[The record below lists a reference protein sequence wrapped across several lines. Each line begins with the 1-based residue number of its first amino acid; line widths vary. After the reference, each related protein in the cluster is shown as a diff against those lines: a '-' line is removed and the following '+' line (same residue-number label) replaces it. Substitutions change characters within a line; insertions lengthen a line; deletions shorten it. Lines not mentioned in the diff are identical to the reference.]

1 MTDTIAIGITIAVF
15 AIPCC
20 LLAMALRHF
29 VPLIRG
35 FNAPLW
41 AYALGPIAFASD
53 RFLSEA
59 ARPHRKPFIRYVY
72 VSAFVVV
79 SLALPVIASGGLAWH
94 L

>member
-1 MTDTIAIGITIAVF
+1 MSETIAIGVTIAVF
-15 AIPCC
+15 AIPCG

-29 VPLIRG
+29 IPLIRG

-59 ARPHRKPFIRYVY
+59 ARPHRKPFIRYV
-72 VSAFVVV
+72 SAFVLV
-79 SLALPVIASGGLAWH
+79 SLALLVVASGGLAWH

>member
-15 AIPCC
+15 ALPCG

-59 ARPHRKPFIRYVY
+59 ARPHRKPFIRYV
-72 VSAFVVV
+72 SAFVLV
-79 SLALPVIASGGLAWH
+79 SLVMLIVVSGGLAWH

>member
-1 MTDTIAIGITIAVF
+1 MTDALAIGISIAAV
-15 AIPCC
+15 ALPCG

-41 AYALGPIAFASD
+41 AYALGPIALASD

-59 ARPHRKPFIRYVY
+59 ARPHRKLFIRY
-72 VSAFVVV
+72 VSAFVLVSVALLVV
-79 SLALPVIASGGLAWH
+79 ASGARAWH

>member
-1 MTDTIAIGITIAVF
+1 MTDTIAIGISIVAFAV
-15 AIPCC
+15 PCV
-20 LLAMALRHF
+20 LLAMAFRHF

-35 FNAPLW
+35 FHAPLW

-59 ARPHRKPFIRYVY
+59 ARPHRKPFIRYV
-72 VSAFVVV
+72 SAFVLV
-79 SLALPVIASGGLAWH
+79 SLALLVVVSGGLAWH

>member
-15 AIPCC
+15 AIPCG

-53 RFLSEA
+53 RFLSKA
-59 ARPHRKPFIRYVY
+59 ARPHRKPFIRYV
-72 VSAFVVV
+72 SAFFVV
-79 SLALPVIASGGLAWH
+79 SLALLVVASGGLAWH